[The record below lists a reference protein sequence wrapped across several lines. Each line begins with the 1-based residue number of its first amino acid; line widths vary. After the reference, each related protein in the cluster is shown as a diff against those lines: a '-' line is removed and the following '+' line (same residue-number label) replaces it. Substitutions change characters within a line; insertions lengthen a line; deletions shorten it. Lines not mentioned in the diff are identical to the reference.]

1 MMILTGL
8 LGHGAA
14 VCAATFSELKA
25 HVQAASTPSK
35 IVRFGVCVEFTGSP

>member
-14 VCAATFSELKA
+14 VCAAAFSEVKA
-25 HVQAASTPSK
+25 QVQAASTPSK
-35 IVRFGVCVEFTGSP
+35 IVR